1 MDAQQPLEYL
11 SEMRQ
16 VTIVFIN
23 LVTMEGTRYEDTQ
36 TLQACFKVIYDNI
49 SESQGCV
56 PKLSHPLKLVWVWE
70 DRVLAF
76 RCPQQDLHVRQ
87 RIDVSLYFRF
97 PWLQARQRR
106 AACAAVR
113 RKDRQATVANPTR
126 SVSSTFSFFYT
137 FPHFL
142 LIEPHV
148 KPFNCTY

>member
-56 PKLSHPLKLVWVWE
+56 PSLSQSP
-70 DRVLAF
+70 
-76 RCPQQDLHVRQ
+76 
-87 RIDVSLYFRF
+87 
-97 PWLQARQRR
+97 
-106 AACAAVR
+106 
-113 RKDRQATVANPTR
+113 
-126 SVSSTFSFFYT
+126 
-137 FPHFL
+137 
-142 LIEPHV
+142 
-148 KPFNCTY
+148 